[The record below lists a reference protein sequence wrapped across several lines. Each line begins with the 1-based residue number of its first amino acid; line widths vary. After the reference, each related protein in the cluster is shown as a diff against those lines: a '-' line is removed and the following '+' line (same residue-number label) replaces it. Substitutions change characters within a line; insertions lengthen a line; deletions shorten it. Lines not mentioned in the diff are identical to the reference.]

1 MLPLRKALHASDTLQ
16 KEYTDKEIL
25 DAEKR
30 KESRPDHGLR
40 NQISMFRQIA
50 CTRLKAY
57 FVILEDSGTVKDALA
72 RQEKVRISEREPFR
86 KL

>member
-1 MLPLRKALHASDTLQ
+1 MLPLRKALNTSDISQ

-40 NQISMFRQIA
+40 NEISIFRQIA
-50 CTRLKAY
+50 YTMSMAY
-57 FVILEDSGTVKDALA
+57 FVILGDSGTVKDALA
-72 RQEKVRISEREPFR
+72 RQEKVRISDMKMFR